1 MKITEL
7 LLPGFDPL
15 QFLCKLGAAARE
27 PVLVRSGRW
36 VVLAWDPAERIT
48 WRREAEWEKLEAF
61 LRRRRTRD
69 RSGLPFIG
77 GMIGYCSYDLGY
89 ALHGIAP
96 SARDELKLPLLSL
109 GVYDRALCWDGRRIV
124 AIGDRAF
131 RREVCDIHAR
141 PLPTA
146 VIPPIEFSPSVS
158 RRKYGHALRRTLRA
172 IRDGSVY
179 QLNYTYM
186 LRGDADCD
194 ERQLFALLARRH
206 PSPCMSYLETPETSL
221 LSLSP
226 EEFIS
231 LQGRRLRTCPIK
243 GTRPRGTTPEEDR
256 QQRAALLA
264 SGKEQAELN
273 MITDLLRNDLGRI
286 ARPGSVRV
294 RERRLVQQLPSVW
307 HTYSVIDAELAGGRS
322 AVDILRAM
330 LPGGS
335 VTGCPK
341 ARAMEL
347 IDDLEGMRRGPYTG
361 SVILLSDDG
370 SLGSSII
377 IRTAIARKRRLWVG
391 VGGGIVDESDIAS
404 EYDETLRKAAPF
416 LALKDGQ
423 VRFWVDGRPARPDS
437 PLLKFLD
444 GKNTRARG
452 VFETLKVD
460 EGRIL
465 FLSEHLKR
473 LQRSAKLT
481 GLRLPKNLRQIRA
494 FLLRASRACPWSPAR
509 PAGRS
514 PARTTPSGWDGP
526 ARLKVVCTDR
536 HILIQSSELTLDA
549 AEVGGIAVKII
560 PLTRRMPQ
568 AKALPYHREVA
579 AHEVAVHDGFHE
591 ALLVDRQ
598 GFVREGAYSNIF
610 WVEKGDIWT
619 PGEGMLPGITRA
631 AVLSIAKRLRVPM
644 RFGLPTEKRLA
655 RADEAFLTRTTAGVV
670 PVVRIES
677 HAIGSGKPGPVTI
690 RLRKAYTSLVMTKP
704 Q

>member
-1 MKITEL
+1 MLTHIL
-7 LLPGFDPL
+7 DLPGFDPL

-36 VVLAWDPAERIT
+36 VILAWNPVERIT
-48 WRREAEWEKLEAF
+48 WRREAEWGKLEAI
-61 LRRRRTRD
+61 LRRRRTNV

-77 GMIGYCSYDLGY
+77 GMIGYGSYELGY
-89 ALHGIAP
+89 ALHGIVP

-109 GVYDRALCWDGRRIV
+109 GVYDRALCWDGSRLFAV
-124 AIGDRAF
+124 GDRAF

-146 VIPPIEFSPSVS
+146 TIPLIKLSPSVS
-158 RRKYGHALRRTLRA
+158 RQRYGHTLRRILRA
-172 IRDGSVY
+172 IHDGDVY

-186 LRGDADCD
+186 LRGEVDCD
-194 ERQLFALLARRH
+194 DRQLFALLARRH
-206 PSPCMSYLETPETSL
+206 PSPCMSYLETPEAAL

-226 EEFIS
+226 EEFVT
-231 LQGRRLRTCPIK
+231 LRGQHLRTCPIK
-243 GTRPRGTTPEEDR
+243 GTRPRGTTPEEDT

-273 MITDLLRNDLGRI
+273 MITDLLRSDLGRI
-286 ARPGSVRV
+286 ARPGSVQV
-294 RERRLVQQLPSVW
+294 KERRLVQRLPSVW
-307 HTYSVIDAELAGGRS
+307 HTYSVIEAELADGRS

-347 IDDLEGMRRGPYTG
+347 IDDLEEMRRGPYTG
-361 SVILLSDDG
+361 LVILLGDDG
-370 SLGSSII
+370 SLESSII
-377 IRTAIARKRRLWVG
+377 IRTAIARKQRLWVG

-423 VRFWVDGRPARPDS
+423 TRFWVDGRPARPDS

-452 VFETLKVD
+452 VFETLRVD

-473 LQRSAKLT
+473 LQHSAKLT
-481 GLRLPKNLRQIRA
+481 GLKPTENLRRIRS
-494 FLLRASRACPWSPAR
+494 LLLHASRDCPWPLS
-509 PAGRS
+509 
-514 PARTTPSGWDGP
+514 
-526 ARLKVVCTDR
+526 RLKVVCTEK
-536 HILIQSSELTLDA
+536 HVLLQASELVLDA
-549 AEVGGIAVKII
+549 AEAGGIAVMAV
-560 PLTRRMPQ
+560 PLTRRVPQ
-568 AKALPYHREVA
+568 AKAFPYQREIA
-579 AHEVAVHDGFHE
+579 AHETAVRRGFHE
-591 ALLVDRQ
+591 ALLVDSR

-610 WVEKGDIWT
+610 WVEKGELWT

-631 AVLSIAKRLRVPM
+631 AVLRLAGRLKLRV
-644 RFGLPTEKRLA
+644 RFGLTARKRLTL
-655 RADEAFLTRTTAGVV
+655 ADEVFLTRTTAGVV

-677 HAIGSGKPGPVTI
+677 HAIGNGKPGSVTR
-690 RLRKAYTSLVMTKP
+690 RLRKAYEKAVSC
-704 Q
+704 

>member
-1 MKITEL
+1 MVML
-7 LLPGFDPL
+7 SSLDLPGFNPL
-15 QFLCKLGAAARE
+15 QFLCKLGTAASE
-27 PVLVRSGRW
+27 PVLVRTGRW
-36 VVLAWDPAERIT
+36 IVLAWDPVERIT
-48 WRREAEWEKLEAF
+48 WRREAEWGQLEAL
-61 LRRRRTRD
+61 LRRRRTRGKSD
-69 RSGLPFIG
+69 LPFIG
-77 GMIGYCSYDLGY
+77 GMIGYGSYDLGY

-109 GVYDRALCWDGRRIV
+109 GVYDRALCWDGRRLV
-124 AIGDRAF
+124 AVGDTAF
-131 RREVCDIHAR
+131 RREVCAIHAR

-146 VIPPIEFSPSVS
+146 TIPQIVLSPSVS
-158 RRKYGHALRRTLRA
+158 RREYGHALRRILRA
-172 IRDGSVY
+172 IRDGDVY

-186 LRGDADCD
+186 LRGEADCD
-194 ERQLFALLARRH
+194 DRQLFALLARRH
-206 PSPCMSYLETPETSL
+206 PSPCVSYLETPETSL

-226 EEFIS
+226 EEFVT

-264 SGKEQAELN
+264 SGKEQAELH
-273 MITDLLRNDLGRI
+273 MITDLLRNDLGHI

-294 RERRLVQQLPSVW
+294 RERRHVQRLPSVW
-307 HTYSVIDAELAGGRS
+307 HTYSVTEAELAGGRS

-347 IDDLEGMRRGPYTG
+347 IDDLEEMRRGPYTG
-361 SVILLSDDG
+361 SVVLLSDDG

-377 IRTAIARKRRLWVG
+377 IRTAVVRKRRLWVG

-444 GKNTRARG
+444 GKSTRAFG
-452 VFETLKVD
+452 VFETLRVD

-465 FLSEHLKR
+465 FLSEHLCR
-473 LQRSAKLT
+473 LQHSAKLT

-509 PAGRS
+509 F
-514 PARTTPSGWDGP
+514 
-526 ARLKVVCTDR
+526 KVVCTNN
-536 HILIQSSELTLDA
+536 HVLIQSSELVLDA
-549 AEVGGIAVKII
+549 AEAGGIAVMTV
-560 PLTRRMPQ
+560 PLTRRVPQ
-568 AKALPYHREVA
+568 AKALPYQREIA
-579 AHEVAVHDGFHE
+579 AHEAAIRRGFHE

-598 GFVREGAYSNIF
+598 GFLREGAYSNIF
-610 WVEKGDIWT
+610 WVEKGALWT

-631 AVLSIAKRLRVPM
+631 AVLRLAGRLKLRV
-644 RFGLPTEKRLA
+644 RFGLPTRKCLIL
-655 RADEAFLTRTTAGVV
+655 ADEVFLTRTTAGVV
-670 PVVRIES
+670 PVVRIGGQ
-677 HAIGSGKPGPVTI
+677 AIGSGKPGPVTLELRREYE
-690 RLRKAYTSLVMTKP
+690 RLL
-704 Q
+704 